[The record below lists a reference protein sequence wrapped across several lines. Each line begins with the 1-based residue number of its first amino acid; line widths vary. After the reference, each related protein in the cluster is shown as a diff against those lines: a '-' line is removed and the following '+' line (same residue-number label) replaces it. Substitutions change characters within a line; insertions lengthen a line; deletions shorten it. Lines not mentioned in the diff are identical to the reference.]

1 MTSLVPVLAIDGPSG
16 SGKGTV
22 AAKVASALGFRCLDS
37 GALYRILVFQADRE
51 GIELDQTAALV
62 DLAETIEVEFVE
74 GRVRLGGADVTDAIR
89 SESVGAKAS
98 KIAAVAEIRQAL
110 LSLQRRCVRPPG
122 LVADGRDMGTIVFPN
137 ANLKIY
143 LTASAE
149 ERAQRRHKQLIAK
162 GQGGSLRALVED
174 ISARDDR
181 DMNRKTAPLKPADD
195 SIEIDSTQMTIDEV
209 VDCVL
214 HHWQNR

>member
-1 MTSLVPVLAIDGPSG
+1 MTTLVPVLAIDGPSG

-37 GALYRILVFQADRE
+37 GALYRILVFQADRK

-74 GRVRLGGADVTDAIR
+74 GRVLLGGEDVTDAIR

-181 DMNRKTAPLKPADD
+181 DMNRDTAPLKPADD